1 MHNLLNPL
9 IALSF
14 LGMIFAADQ
23 VLVTP
28 SRTAWRVLYGIAA
41 LWLLIVVLLAILG
54 VQ

>member
-9 IALSF
+9 IALAF

-23 VLVTP
+23 VLVTT
-28 SRTAWRVLYGIAA
+28 SRTVWRVLYGVAA
-41 LWLLIVVLLAILG
+41 VWLLLVLLLAILG